1 MSEILKKLPY
11 AGIVRPDSFYEEH
24 KTNELTRIFLALF
37 GLDKQSWG
45 IPREGEE
52 LPDLILKTAPFLQMQ
67 KGKRNLLTSDYMRQ
81 LLLFFEKTLNSDHVS
96 IKMEN

>member
-1 MSEILKKLPY
+1 MSEILKKYPY
-11 AGIVRPDSFYEEH
+11 AGIVRPDSFYEKH

-52 LPDLILKTAPFLQMQ
+52 LPDLILKTAQIIAETFL
-67 KGKRNLLTSDYMRQ
+67 YMFLDTISSTQ
-81 LLLFFEKTLNSDHVS
+81 A
-96 IKMEN
+96 